1 MQDIEIKVKKIELY
15 KARFDAFFFS
25 AVAGL

>member
-1 MQDIEIKVKKIELY
+1 MQDIEMTVKKIELD